1 MALVPPLSK
10 LTWASL
16 DGMAP
21 PPHNVNRPLQ
31 VFRLHEQVIRVECR
45 EGEDADPGV
54 GQRSRQRGEDAN
66 HGERDRPGHP
76 QTAPASLAVDAVR
89 HGVLATDDG

>member
-21 PPHNVNRPLQ
+21 PPQNVNHLLQ
-31 VFRLHEQVIRVECR
+31 VFRLHEQVIRVEGR
-45 EGEDADPGV
+45 EGEALPVLGV
-54 GQRSRQRGEDAN
+54 SPAVF
-66 HGERDRPGHP
+66 
-76 QTAPASLAVDAVR
+76 APDAVGEFSKGLDR
-89 HGVLATDDG
+89 VPDSVADFVDL